1 MTAGPPLTEP
11 ARAQAAAP
19 QKKARW
25 RALLWVCFGASL
37 LTLGAVLGILAFRAW
52 QRFEQRGS
60 SMEIEASPSVISAVR
75 DLARLEGA
83 EFQIER
89 VISLKDK
96 QSRFFG
102 LVEPE
107 DAILLVASGTVVAG
121 VDLSTL
127 SESDVV
133 IDPARRAVNITLPS
147 STVFAARL
155 DNQRTF
161 VFKRDT
167 DLLAER
173 RDSLETRARQEAEKS
188 LASAAEEGKI
198 VDRSNASVRRTV
210 ETLVRSLGYRVVTVT
225 FRGAPGDGEKK

>member
-1 MTAGPPLTEP
+1 M
-11 ARAQAAAP
+11 
-19 QKKARW
+19 KKPRS
-25 RALLWVCFGASL
+25 ALYSVF
-37 LTLGAVLGILAFRAW
+37 LGAVILGLGAALGVLGLRAV
-52 QRFEQRGS
+52 QRFQERDTTTELR
-60 SMEIEASPSVISAVR
+60 MSPSVISAVR
-75 DLARLEGA
+75 DLARIEGA

-107 DAILLVASGTVVAG
+107 DAILLVASGSVVAG
-121 VDLSTL
+121 VDLSTV
-127 SESDVV
+127 SEDDIV
-133 IDPARRAVNITLPS
+133 IDPVRASATLTLPS

-173 RDSLETRARQEAEKS
+173 TDTLETRARQEAEKT
-188 LASAAEEGKI
+188 LAAAAEEGHI
-198 VDRSNASVRRTV
+198 VERSNASVRRTV
-210 ETLVRSLGYRVVTVT
+210 ETLVRSLGYRVVTVN
-225 FRGAPGDGEKK
+225 FRGGPSEGEKK

>member
-1 MTAGPPLTEP
+1 MTAGPPLTDP
-11 ARAQAAAP
+11 ARAQGAAP
-19 QKKARW
+19 VKRSKGRV
-25 RALLWVCFGASL
+25 LLWISFAASL
-37 LTLGAVLGILAFRAW
+37 LALGAVLGILTFRAW
-52 QRFEQRGS
+52 QYFERRDVQ
-60 SMEIEASPSVISAVR
+60 IEASPSIISAVR

-127 SESDVV
+127 SPNDVT
-133 IDPARRAVNITLPS
+133 IDPATRSVTITLPS

-173 RDSLETRARQEAEKS
+173 QDSLETRARQEAEKT

>member
-1 MTAGPPLTEP
+1 MTAGPL
-11 ARAQAAAP
+11 ADQNAAP
-19 QKKARW
+19 PVTTNKKRRVAAW
-25 RALLWVCFGASL
+25 LLLGTLLLVAGA
-37 LTLGAVLGILAFRAW
+37 GIGVVLFRAW
-52 QRFEQRGS
+52 LRFEQRGVS
-60 SMEIEASPSVISAVR
+60 TEIEASPAIISAVR
-75 DLARLEGA
+75 DLARIEGA

-96 QSRFFG
+96 QNRFFG
-102 LVEPE
+102 LVQPE

-127 SESDVV
+127 TETDFEL
-133 IDPARRAVNITLPS
+133 DPVRRAATITLPS

-155 DNQRTF
+155 DNQRTY
-161 VFKRDT
+161 VFKRET

-173 RDSLETRARQEAEKS
+173 ADSLETRARREAEQM

-210 ETLVRSLGYRVVTVT
+210 ETLVRSLGYRVVTVN
-225 FRGAPGDGEKK
+225 FRGAPGEGEKK

>member
-1 MTAGPPLTEP
+1 MTAGPPLTES
-11 ARAQAAAP
+11 ARAEDP
-19 QKKARW
+19 VPTKKKGRV
-25 RALLWVCFGASL
+25 LLWLAFGASL
-37 LTLGAVLGILAFRAW
+37 LTLGAVLGVLSLRAW

-60 SMEIEASPSVISAVR
+60 STEIEASPSIISAVR

-102 LVEPE
+102 LVQPE
-107 DAILLVASGTVVAG
+107 DALLLVASGTVVAG

-127 SESDVV
+127 SESDF
-133 IDPARRAVNITLPS
+133 ILDPVRRSATITLPS

-173 RDSLETRARQEAEKS
+173 TESLETRARQEAEKS
-188 LASAAEEGKI
+188 LAVAAEEGKI

-210 ETLVRSLGYRVVTVT
+210 ETLVRSLRYRVVTVT
-225 FRGAPGDGEKK
+225 FRGGPGDGEKK

>member
-1 MTAGPPLTEP
+1 MTAGPITEQSAVNP
-11 ARAQAAAP
+11 AAANKRRRTWP
-19 QKKARW
+19 WLLLA
-25 RALLWVCFGASL
+25 ALLLC
-37 LTLGAVLGILAFRAW
+37 LGAAVGVVLLRAF
-52 QRFEQRGS
+52 QRFEQRGASTELES
-60 SMEIEASPSVISAVR
+60 SPAVISAVR

-102 LVEPE
+102 LVQPE

-121 VDLSTL
+121 VDLS
-127 SESDVV
+127 SISDGDVD
-133 IDPARRAVNITLPS
+133 IDPARRSVTIVLPS

-155 DNQRTF
+155 DNQRTS
-161 VFKRDT
+161 VFRRDT

-173 RDSLETRARQEAEKS
+173 TESLETRARQEAERM
-188 LASAAEEGKI
+188 LATAAEEGKI
-198 VDRSNASVRRTV
+198 VERSNASVRRTV

>member
-11 ARAQAAAP
+11 ARAEGAVTTKKKGRGLVLLLSAAA
-19 QKKARW
+19 
-25 RALLWVCFGASL
+25 LV
-37 LTLGAVLGILAFRAW
+37 TLGAALGVFALRAW
-52 QRFEQRGS
+52 QRFAQHGPS
-60 SMEIEASPSVISAVR
+60 TEIEASPSVISAVR

-102 LVEPE
+102 LVQPE

-133 IDPARRAVNITLPS
+133 VDPERRTATLTLPS

-161 VFKRDT
+161 VFKRET

-173 RDSLETRARQEAEKS
+173 TDSLETRARQEAEKS
-188 LASAAEEGKI
+188 LASAAEEGHI
-198 VDRSNASVRRTV
+198 VERSNASVRRTV

-225 FRGAPGDGEKK
+225 FRGAPGGGEKQ

>member
-1 MTAGPPLTEP
+1 MPVK
-11 ARAQAAAP
+11 RS
-19 QKKARW
+19 KARL
-25 RALLWVCFGASL
+25 LLWVSLAASL
-37 LTLGAVLGILAFRAW
+37 FALGAFLGVFVFRAW
-52 QRFEQRGS
+52 QRFERGTS
-60 SMEIEASPSVISAVR
+60 TEIEASPSVISAVR

-89 VISLKDK
+89 VISLKDR

-127 SESDVV
+127 SESDVAV
-133 IDPARRAVNITLPS
+133 DPAARSASITLPS

-173 RDSLETRARQEAEKS
+173 TDSLETRARQDAEKS
-188 LASAAEEGKI
+188 LAAAAEEGKI

-225 FRGAPGDGEKK
+225 FRGAPGGGEEKK

>member
-1 MTAGPPLTEP
+1 MTAGPPFTDP
-11 ARAQAAAP
+11 AGARAAVP
-19 QKKARW
+19 VKKSKGRV
-25 RALLWVCFGASL
+25 LLWVAFAVSL
-37 LTLGAVLGILAFRAW
+37 LVLGAVLGGLALRAW
-52 QRFEQRGS
+52 QRFEQRGTS
-60 SMEIEASPSVISAVR
+60 TEIEASPSVISAVR

-96 QSRFFG
+96 QNRFFG
-102 LVEPE
+102 LVQPE

-127 SESDVV
+127 SENDVTV
-133 IDPARRAVNITLPS
+133 DPARRSVTITLPS

-173 RDSLETRARQEAEKS
+173 ADSLETRARQEAEKS

-225 FRGAPGDGEKK
+225 FRGAPGEGEKK

>member
-1 MTAGPPLTEP
+1 MTAGPLTQEDG
-11 ARAQAAAP
+11 ASADALR
-19 QKKARW
+19 KKRRPW
-25 RALLWVCFGASL
+25 VWFLLAVLLMSFGAA
-37 LTLGAVLGILAFRAW
+37 LGVVAFRAW
-52 QRFEQRGS
+52 VRFEQRGATT
-60 SMEIEASPSVISAVR
+60 EIESSPAIISAVR

-102 LVEPE
+102 LVQPE

-127 SESDVV
+127 SESDVEL
-133 IDPARRAVNITLPS
+133 DPVRRSATIVLPS
-147 STVFAARL
+147 SVVFAARL

-161 VFKRDT
+161 VFRRET

-173 RDSLETRARQEAEKS
+173 TEALETRARQEAERT
-188 LASAAEEGKI
+188 LATAAEEGRI

-225 FRGAPGDGEKK
+225 FRGAPGEGEKK